1 MDQMTLDNHAIR
13 QQLEKY
19 LELGF
24 CPIHLEGKVAN
35 YHWKEYRLIP
45 DDISTYKGCNWG
57 LRTGQLS
64 DNCYFY
70 VIDLDSK
77 SLLGDFWEV
86 NTPPKGAPIVSTGK
100 GFHIY
105 LTWTEPVKS
114 KRFLKFDIKGE
125 GGYVVAPPSIH
136 ENGKQYQFL
145 RPLEA
150 LPPLMDPASIV
161 LPQQTANNDPA
172 HIAQSCINGK
182 SDRAYDWDPIMFGTE
197 EGNRNNVLVSYTG
210 ILIRRHFTEEGALAE
225 ALIWNEK
232 NRPPLPK
239 DEVIRTV
246 HYLYKKYG
254 GNGSDN

>member
-1 MDQMTLDNHAIR
+1 MTLDNRTIR

-19 LELGF
+19 MALGLH
-24 CPIHLEGKVAN
+24 PIHLQGKVAN

-45 DDISTYKGCNWG
+45 GDIFAYKDCNWG
-57 LRTGQLS
+57 LRTDKIT
-64 DNCYFY
+64 DNCFFY

-77 SLLGDFWEV
+77 ALLADFWEI
-86 NTPPKGAPIVSTGK
+86 NTLPKHTPIVSTGK

-114 KRFLKFDIKGE
+114 KRFIKIDIKGE

-136 ENGKQYQFL
+136 ENGKQYKFIV
-145 RPLEA
+145 PLNGK
-150 LPPLMDPASIV
+150 LPPLMDPAEII
-161 LPQQTANNDPA
+161 LPQQNNEPVYM
-172 HIAQSCINGK
+172 AQDNITGK
-182 SDRAYDWDPIMFGTE
+182 SDLAYDWDPIMFGVD

-210 ILIRRHFTEEGALAE
+210 ILIRRHFTEEEATAE
-225 ALIWNEK
+225 TFAWNEK

-254 GNGSDN
+254 G

>member
-1 MDQMTLDNHAIR
+1 MGKMTLDNRVVR

-19 LELGF
+19 LSLGF

-35 YHWKEYRLIP
+35 YHWLEFKLTP
-45 DDISTYKGCNWG
+45 GDISNYKNCNWG
-57 LRTGQLS
+57 IRTGKIT

-70 VIDLDSK
+70 VIDLDTK
-77 SLLGDFWEV
+77 ALLGDFWEV
-86 NTPPKGAPIVSTGK
+86 NTLPKGAPIVSTGK

-105 LTWTEPVKS
+105 LIWTEPVKS
-114 KRFLKFDIKGE
+114 KRFPKLDIKGE
-125 GGYVVAPPSIH
+125 GGYVCAPPSVH

-150 LPPLMDPASIV
+150 LPPLMNPAEIV
-161 LPQQTANNDPA
+161 LPQQTAQTNPG
-172 HIAQSCINGK
+172 HWAQNSIK
-182 SDRAYDWDPIMFGTE
+182 SSSGLAYDWDPIMFGVD

-210 ILIRRHFTEEGALAE
+210 ILIRRHFTEEETLTE

-246 HYLYKKYG
+246 HYCYRKYG
-254 GNGSDN
+254 